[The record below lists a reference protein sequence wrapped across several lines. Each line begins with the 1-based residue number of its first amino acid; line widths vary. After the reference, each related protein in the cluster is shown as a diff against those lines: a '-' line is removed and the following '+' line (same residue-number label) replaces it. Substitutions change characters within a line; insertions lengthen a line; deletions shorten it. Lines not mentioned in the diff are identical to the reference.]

1 MQEATVLSRAV
12 KEHER
17 RGGQKEGFSVA
28 PGDCLAFKYYRD
40 VSPFMLPP
48 HVHEQCLSSWRSLVP
63 LMQTS
68 KCWMGRLCFQTVC
81 A

>member
-1 MQEATVLSRAV
+1 MALQEATTLSRAA

-40 VSPFMLPP
+40 VS
-48 HVHEQCLSSWRSLVP
+48 RSLLPSPISQAYVP
-63 LMQTS
+63 
-68 KCWMGRLCFQTVC
+68 
-81 A
+81 